1 MSLSPRVKLLLI
13 ASGFALPIVAS
24 FLAYH
29 FLRPEPTGNYG
40 ELLLPPQQVTAQR
53 FEKLD
58 LQGWDFG
65 ELRGRWA
72 LVASDSGACGEAC
85 IGKLT
90 TLRQVQH
97 ALGRRAARVARVFV
111 VDDVIAPDPRA
122 FEPFEGTIVAITP
135 KGLVLAPGAAN
146 DRAHVYLVDP
156 KGYVMMRWPAAADR
170 KRMLRDLERLL
181 KASQIG

>member
-29 FLRPEPTGNYG
+29 FLRPDPTGNYG
-40 ELLLPPQQVTAQR
+40 ELLLPPRQVTAQR
-53 FEKLD
+53 FEKPD
-58 LQGWDFG
+58 HQGWDFT

-72 LVASDSGACGEAC
+72 LVASDSGACGAPC
-85 IGKLT
+85 VAKLT
-90 TLRQVQH
+90 TLRQVQQ
-97 ALGRRAARVARVFV
+97 ALGRRATRVARVFV
-111 VDDVIAPDPRA
+111 VDDLVAPDPRA
-122 FEPFEGTIVAITP
+122 LEPFDGTIVAITP
-135 KGLVLAPGAAN
+135 KGLALPPGATN

-156 KGYVMMRWPAAADR
+156 KGLVMMRWPAAADR

>member
-13 ASGFALPIVAS
+13 ASGFALPILAS
-24 FLAYH
+24 LLAYH

-40 ELLLPPQQVTAQR
+40 ELLLPPRQVTAQR
-53 FEKLD
+53 FERPD
-58 LQGWDFG
+58 GQGWDFG

-72 LVASDSGACGEAC
+72 LVTSDSGACGATC
-85 IGKLT
+85 AGKLT
-90 TLRQVQH
+90 TLRQVQQ

-111 VDDVIAPDPRA
+111 VDDVTAPDMRVLA
-122 FEPFEGTIVAITP
+122 SFEGTIVAITP
-135 KGLVLAPGAAN
+135 KGLALAPGAAN
-146 DRAHVYLVDP
+146 DRAHLYLVDP
-156 KGYVMMRWPAAADR
+156 KGNVMMRWPADADR

>member
-1 MSLSPRVKLLLI
+1 MNLSSRVKLLLI
-13 ASGFALPIVAS
+13 ASGFALPIAAS

-40 ELLLPPQQVTAQR
+40 ELLLPPHQVTSQR

-58 LQGWDFG
+58 RQGWDFT

-72 LVASDSGACGEAC
+72 LVASGSGACGEAC
-85 IGKLT
+85 IAKLT
-90 TLRQVQH
+90 TLRQVQQ
-97 ALGRRAARVARVFV
+97 ALGRRATRVARVFV
-111 VDDVIAPDPRA
+111 VDDLVAPDPRA
-122 FEPFEGTIVAITP
+122 LEPFEGTIVAITP
-135 KGLVLAPGAAN
+135 RGLALSSGAAN

-156 KGYVMMRWPAAADR
+156 KGHVMMRWPAGADR